1 MFFER
6 DKSAHNADDCHIEE
20 HHLPVGAYGFF
31 ASVHAPRAVHYQRDL
46 CKFGRLEQ
54 VLAAD
59 NEPAFEIAVAVENKH
74 ENKKEKRDGYR
85 KKR

>member
-1 MFFER
+1 M
-6 DKSAHNADDCHIEE
+6 A
-20 HHLPVGAYGFF
+20 FF

-46 CKFGRLEQ
+46 CKLGRLKQ
-54 VLAAD
+54 FLAAD
-59 NEPAFEIAVAVENKH
+59 DEPALEVAVAVENEH

>member
-1 MFFER
+1 MFFES
-6 DKSAHNADDCHIEE
+6 DKSAHNADDYHIEE

-46 CKFGRLEQ
+46 CKLGRLKQ
-54 VLAAD
+54 FLAAD
-59 NEPAFEIAVAVENKH
+59 DEPALEIAVAVENKH
-74 ENKKEKRDGYR
+74 ENKKEERDGYR